1 MIYLYYDNKGKI
13 VSSYTGPNIAI
24 QQTAFPYIESEV
36 VVDTKLNYI
45 SDSILTKRPLNEV
58 ILDKKILTADGVD
71 SIVFSNVVKGLFKAV
86 NATTRETVS
95 GEIDGTDTFSTTV
108 TGTYKIKIEAFPYL
122 DFETTIEAI

>member
-13 VSSYTGPNIAI
+13 VSSYTGPNISI
-24 QQTAFPYIESEV
+24 QQTIFPYIESEV

-45 SDSILTKRPLNEV
+45 LNSVVTKRPLNEV

-71 SIVFSNVVKGLFKAV
+71 AIVFSNVVKGMFKAV
-86 NATTRETVS
+86 NATTGETIS
-95 GEIDGTDTFSTTV
+95 GEIDGIDSFSTTV
-108 TGTYKIKIEAFPYL
+108 SGTYKIKIESFPYL

>member
-13 VSSYTGPNIAI
+13 ISTYTGFNIST
-24 QQTAFPYIESEV
+24 QTIKLPYIESQV
-36 VVDTKLNYI
+36 AIDTKLYYI
-45 SDSILTKRPLNEV
+45 LNNTIIKRPLNEA

-86 NATTRETVS
+86 NATTGETVS